1 MAEQRN
7 HNPRV
12 RGSSPCAATF
22 FLSGQ
27 YRDVVLIKRF
37 EAFCKTNQLF
47 THHDFIIIA
56 LSGGMDS
63 VALLHLFL
71 QIKDN
76 YSLHIEALHV
86 NHNIRGE
93 ESERDEQFV
102 RQLCAQWDVPLT
114 VERLDLHTERY
125 NEETLRTERYRLF
138 ERVLQRQKKA
148 RIATAH
154 TLNDQVETVLMR
166 LAGGSSLKGLSGIP
180 VKRQGYIRPLLFATR
195 DEVKQYVQ
203 ENKLNF
209 VEDSS
214 NKDFRYLRNRVRKYV
229 IPALQQAFGTEIYA
243 GFAKSTQK
251 LEQYYRLFER
261 EAEAHFQKIVHKE
274 EGQLSLDLKGYIE
287 LDQLYRKQILASC
300 ICSYYPLNYTIP
312 ERYFDELEK
321 FIAQGRTG
329 AVFHLEN
336 DVRLLKDRHRL
347 LFYREP
353 QASNPV
359 LRLNKNSEVRFGKFL
374 IAVHE
379 VHGRADVKIATDPN
393 EEYICGDRLTF
404 PLVVRSWQPGDRF
417 FPLGM
422 SKSQK
427 VKAFFVNQKIA
438 RLQKSQIPIVCNGNE
453 IVWIVGFRLD
463 DRYKVEENCKKVFK
477 LTVKETKKE

>member
-1 MAEQRN
+1 M
-7 HNPRV
+7 
-12 RGSSPCAATF
+12 
-22 FLSGQ
+22 
-27 YRDVVLIKRF
+27 IKRF

-63 VALLHLFL
+63 VTLLHLFL
-71 QIKDN
+71 QIKDL

-86 NHNIRGE
+86 NHNIRGQ

-102 RQLCAQWDVPLT
+102 RQLCGQWNVPLI
-114 VERLDLHTERY
+114 VEKLRLPDRRY
-125 NEETLRTERYRLF
+125 NEDVLRTERYRIF
-138 ERVLQRQKKA
+138 EKVRQQQPNA

-154 TLNDQVETVLMR
+154 TLSDQVETLLMR

-180 VKRQGYIRPLLFATR
+180 VKRKGYIRPLLFATR

-214 NKDFRYLRNRVRKYV
+214 NNDLRYLRNRVRKYV
-229 IPALQQAFGTEIYA
+229 IPALQQTFGPKFYE
-243 GFAKSTQK
+243 GFAKSAQK
-251 LEQYYRLFER
+251 LEQYYRLFQR
-261 EAEAHFQKIVHKE
+261 EAETHFQKMVSNE
-274 EGQLSLDLKGYIE
+274 EGQISLDLKGYTE
-287 LDQLYRKQILASC
+287 LDPLYRKQILASC

-379 VHGRADVKIATDPN
+379 VHERAEVKIATDPN

-427 VKAFFVNQKIA
+427 VKAFFVNKKIA
-438 RLQKSQIPIVCNGNE
+438 RWQKSQIPLVCNGNE

-463 DRYKVEENCKKVFK
+463 ERYKVEENCKKIFK